1 MRVGKVKDYENEKK
15 YGVFDF
21 INCGIMLLV
30 LFVTFYPFIYIISI
44 SFSDTMYIVQNQV
57 SFYPKGFNMSAYK
70 MLFQSP
76 RIPRAYLN
84 TIIYTTS
91 GVFVNLFLTIITAY
105 PISKKHLRGKKY
117 IMLMI
122 LITMFFNGGIIP
134 NYLLVR
140 SLKMIDT
147 IWALI
152 IPNAIWT
159 FELLILKNFFEN
171 VPNELNEAAKIDGAS
186 EFRVLFTIFIPL
198 SKAAIAAIALFY
210 TMGHWN
216 SFFNPMIYLNSMDKL
231 PLQVILRDM
240 LIEDTAKTSSTIGE
254 YMSLTPIAL
263 KNATIFISLLPML
276 MLYPYIQRFFT
287 KGLMLGAVK
296 G

>member
-1 MRVGKVKDYENEKK
+1 M
-15 YGVFDF
+15 
-21 INCGIMLLV
+21 
-30 LFVTFYPFIYIISI
+30 
-44 SFSDTMYIVQNQV
+44 
-57 SFYPKGFNMSAYK
+57 
-70 MLFQSP
+70 
-76 RIPRAYLN
+76 
-84 TIIYTTS
+84 
-91 GVFVNLFLTIITAY
+91 
-105 PISKKHLRGKKY
+105 
-117 IMLMI
+117 
-122 LITMFFNGGIIP
+122 
-134 NYLLVR
+134 
-140 SLKMIDT
+140 
-147 IWALI
+147 
-152 IPNAIWT
+152 
-159 FELLILKNFFEN
+159 
-171 VPNELNEAAKIDGAS
+171 PNELNEAAKIDGAS

>member
-1 MRVGKVKDYENEKK
+1 MLMINSIKCGSERLRIMKMKKK

-159 FELLILKNFFEN
+159 FELLILKNF
-171 VPNELNEAAKIDGAS
+171 
-186 EFRVLFTIFIPL
+186 
-198 SKAAIAAIALFY
+198 
-210 TMGHWN
+210 
-216 SFFNPMIYLNSMDKL
+216 
-231 PLQVILRDM
+231 
-240 LIEDTAKTSSTIGE
+240 
-254 YMSLTPIAL
+254 L
-263 KNATIFISLLPML
+263 KMCQMN
-276 MLYPYIQRFFT
+276 
-287 KGLMLGAVK
+287 
-296 G
+296 